1 MRTFVVE
8 CYWPG
13 MIELEARATLDRVV
27 RLGGEALPGQSVR
40 LLGCIVLHSD
50 GLALFLFNAPSEA
63 VVKHTASRVPGM
75 CPECVRVFHIQTT
88 TKVDLQAL
96 FLSPLTDSNG
106 LPPPYHGGF
115 ALRLT

>member
-40 LLGCIVLHSD
+40 LLGCIVLPSD
-50 GLALFLFNAPSEA
+50 GTRGCPFACCSDRPTHARWIE
-63 VVKHTASRVPGM
+63 RV
-75 CPECVRVFHIQTT
+75 
-88 TKVDLQAL
+88 
-96 FLSPLTDSNG
+96 
-106 LPPPYHGGF
+106 
-115 ALRLT
+115 

>member
-40 LLGCIVLHSD
+40 LLGCIVLPTD
-50 GLALFLFNAPSEA
+50 GMALFLFNAPSEA
-63 VVKHTASRVPGM
+63 VLKHIGGLAELPFDRVVESVLVGFDQQPRPG
-75 CPECVRVFHIQTT
+75 R
-88 TKVDLQAL
+88 
-96 FLSPLTDSNG
+96 
-106 LPPPYHGGF
+106 
-115 ALRLT
+115 